1 MKTTRTTVVGALLA
15 AAIAARPAH
24 AQPPTPRLAF
34 EVAAIKAHEPAAVR
48 SSIDDSA
55 PERFVATNASVEQ
68 YVSYAY
74 EIRPGVLTGVPA
86 SMGGFR
92 FDVIAK
98 SRGPATIAEKREMV
112 RTLLEERFKLKLR
125 RDTKEGD
132 VYALVLA
139 RADGRLGPNIHRSS
153 DECDRVLDALARS
166 DVGLSPDSEAVARCS
181 GQTGGPNAQAGWTAK
196 GFTMGRL
203 ATTLRDRSLQP
214 VVDRTGLTGRFDF
227 TLRSTLVGLDPRIGT
242 IRPMPPDTADSAPSI
257 FTALPEQLGLKLER
271 QRGPV
276 ESFVVEHVELPLP
289 D

>member
-1 MKTTRTTVVGALLA
+1 MTTTRTTFGRVVLA
-15 AAIAARPAH
+15 VAMGAARPH
-24 AQPPTPRLAF
+24 AQPPTLRPAF
-34 EVAAIKAHEPAAVR
+34 EVAAIKAHEPAAAR

-74 EIRPGVLTGVPA
+74 EIRPGLLTGVPA
-86 SMGGFR
+86 SVSAFR
-92 FDVIAK
+92 FDVNAK
-98 SRGPATIAEKREMV
+98 SHGPATIAEKREMV
-112 RTLLEERFKLKLR
+112 KTLLEDRFKLKLR

-132 VYALVLA
+132 VYALVRA

-153 DECDRVLDALARS
+153 DECERVLDALARS
-166 DVGLSPDSEAVARCS
+166 DARLSPDADAVARCS
-181 GQTGGPNAQAGWTAK
+181 GQTGGPNAQAGWTVR
-196 GFTMGRL
+196 GFTMGQL

-242 IRPMPPDTADSAPSI
+242 IRPMPPDTADSASSI

-276 ESFVVEHVELPLP
+276 ESFVIEHVEVPSP